1 MSEKPV
7 KPCNGNGNK
16 FRLTTLHNNSGKQVT
31 SPAHR
36 KVKHISSGRKYRGR
50 DKYKGSCFERDGVGK
65 LIFVGLCAVKNVFGS
80 VSGLRSRFSRRV

>member
-1 MSEKPV
+1 MEKRPRMMRKNSGVRKNMS
-7 KPCNGNGNK
+7 GNGNK

-36 KVKHISSGRKYRGR
+36 KVKHVSSGRKYRGR

-65 LIFVGLCAVKNVFGS
+65 LIFVGL
-80 VSGLRSRFSRRV
+80 